1 MRIAGLVAALAA
13 ATLGG
18 ALAQDAIAQRQANF
32 KRMNEIM
39 TSLRPVAQ
47 SQGDPRPFVNDIR
60 FIQDWSHG
68 IPNAFPP
75 GSDQG
80 VTKARPA
87 VWSDRATFNSR
98 AADFAAQV
106 PKMLA
111 AAEAGDG
118 AAFAREYAATGQA
131 CSACHRSFRER

>member
-1 MRIAGLVAALAA
+1 MRITGLAVAIAA

-39 TSLRPVAQ
+39 LSLRPVAQ
-47 SQGDPRPFVNDIR
+47 SQGDPRPFMNDLR
-60 FIQDWSHG
+60 FIQDWSQG
-68 IPNAFPP
+68 LPNAFPA

-80 VTKARPA
+80 ATKARPA
-87 VWSDRATFNSR
+87 VWSDRATFNAR
-98 AADFAAQV
+98 ASDFAAQV
-106 PKMLA
+106 PKLLA

-118 AAFAREYAATGQA
+118 AAFAREYATTAQT